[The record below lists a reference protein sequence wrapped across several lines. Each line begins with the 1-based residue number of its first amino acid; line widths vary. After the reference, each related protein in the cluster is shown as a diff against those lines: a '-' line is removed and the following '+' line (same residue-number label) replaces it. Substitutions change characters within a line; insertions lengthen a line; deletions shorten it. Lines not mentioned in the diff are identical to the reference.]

1 MASTRPTL
9 LRLRQTTVDKLR
21 VAVAGS
27 VHRSMA
33 TLADEI
39 LDAELD
45 KRLKKQEKVQK
56 AKLDDEGIDKMME
69 AMRRG
74 QQP

>member
-39 LDAELD
+39 LDNELD
-45 KRLKKQEKVQK
+45 KRLKKQEK
-56 AKLDDEGIDKMME
+56 AKLDDEDINKMME